1 MSLKIKNKRVLLKKL
16 EGNIAMTL
24 AKYEGQEL
32 TQDKIDAMTSGVVEV
47 LGEVVENFNAE
58 AFEFTIHRD
67 KDKFTIEPNNFITA
81 LWLKGVNATINE
93 INNDHYQD
101 AVAVYQWEDDKL
113 VVTPKARADLL

>member
-58 AFEFTIHRD
+58 AF
-67 KDKFTIEPNNFITA
+67 
-81 LWLKGVNATINE
+81 
-93 INNDHYQD
+93 
-101 AVAVYQWEDDKL
+101 
-113 VVTPKARADLL
+113 